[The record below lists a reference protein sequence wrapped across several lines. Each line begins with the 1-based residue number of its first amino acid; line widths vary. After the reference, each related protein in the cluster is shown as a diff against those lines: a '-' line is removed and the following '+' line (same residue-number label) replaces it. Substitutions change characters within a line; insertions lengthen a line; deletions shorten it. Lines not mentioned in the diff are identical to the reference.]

1 MFRTFLETL
10 MKQRSQKKITESNME
25 IKVWTSEHT
34 DEQMVKIVTKDKNI
48 RRGIILR
55 INPSDLPEIPGNW
68 HYPQYV
74 LKHLLEK

>member
-1 MFRTFLETL
+1 

-25 IKVWTSEHT
+25 IKVWTSEYT

-68 HYPQYV
+68 HYPQYI
-74 LKHLLEK
+74 LKYLLEK